1 MKITV
6 TQNMLAELIM
16 SEVEPFRS
24 DHGERKEH
32 VAMAFCR
39 DCGGRPNLEQEAM
52 ICAIEKANPR
62 SKRPV
67 ITVTEFQVPGWVWAL
82 YYDIDKWGD
91 WGREGTPYIRAGR
104 RIMQELEAE
113 YPETFTKAY
122 NTLIARSAAWRGL
135 PSHSLR
141 LPYIPQE
148 A

>member
-6 TQNMLAELIM
+6 TENMLAELIM

-32 VAMAFCR
+32 IATAFCW
-39 DCGGRPNLEQEAM
+39 DCGGRPQLDRDAM
-52 ICAIEKANPR
+52 AWAIENAHQRKYDAT
-62 SKRPV
+62 

-113 YPETFTKAY
+113 YPKTFTKAY
-122 NTLIARSAAWRGL
+122 NPLIARSAAWRGL